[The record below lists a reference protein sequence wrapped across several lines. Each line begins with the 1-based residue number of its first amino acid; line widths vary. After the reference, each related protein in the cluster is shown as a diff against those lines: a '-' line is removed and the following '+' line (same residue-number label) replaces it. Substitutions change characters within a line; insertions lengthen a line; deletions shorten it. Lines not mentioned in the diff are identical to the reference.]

1 MKRLLQRALFWALTK
16 TGWKPE
22 EKIHLLRVREFRKR
36 LWSGNAH
43 QRRIMTRAWKQAYPA
58 KG

>member
-1 MKRLLQRALFWALTK
+1 MKQFIQRILFWALLK

-43 QRRIMTRAWKQAYPA
+43 QRRIMARAWKRAYPCT
-58 KG
+58 